1 MAMQHSGMCVQVGMQ
16 EQIRVVTVRLNEI
29 LHIRTQ
35 IWVQTSG
42 CQYWDQQNS
51 LDLLFI
57 PLIIASVL
65 CRDNYAF
72 QKVYCLHQHN
82 ERKEKEQSKFCS
94 QCWHN
99 IAQTFLLKMPQ
110 TRLPAQENQQGTVWQ
125 VLAKGLQPGLGPQHA
140 DSPNTHTLRPTA
152 TGSSSGDLYISGQ
165 QSPSTTRI
173 RCKIW
178 EHIWKGSAV
187 TEGCTDS
194 KHFFSFL
201 LSHWWVWRSCLSSTL
216 GRGCAPH
223 CPH

>member
-1 MAMQHSGMCVQVGMQ
+1 MHFKRFIVYISITKGRKKNNQNFAHNAD
-16 EQIRVVTVRLNEI
+16 II
-29 LHIRTQ
+29 LPKHFSWKCHKQ
-35 IWVQTSG
+35 DYQ
-42 CQYWDQQNS
+42 
-51 LDLLFI
+51 L
-57 PLIIASVL
+57 
-65 CRDNYAF
+65 
-72 QKVYCLHQHN
+72 
-82 ERKEKEQSKFCS
+82 RKINKEQFDRCWPKDCS
-94 QCWHN
+94 QDWDHN
-99 IAQTFLLKMPQ
+99 MQTAQIP
-110 TRLPAQENQQGTVWQ
+110 
-125 VLAKGLQPGLGPQHA
+125 
-140 DSPNTHTLRPTA
+140 TLRPTA